1 METGSGFE
9 ARRQALENEFFRRVD
24 ERLAAE
30 LRAKISEEEQRDT
43 LANVCGVKDPQVI
56 EALVKAKINAETL
69 AALTMIP
76 LVRVA
81 WADRQMDAKE
91 KAAILKAADES
102 RCPAG
107 SPGHVL
113 LDSWLTSPPSA
124 ALFQTWKDFVHELKK
139 TAKKE
144 HYETLHAGVV
154 KNARDVA
161 RAAGGLLGFHTVSE
175 KEEAVLAEIEE
186 AFQQA

>member
-9 ARRQALENEFFRRVD
+9 SRRRALENEFFRRVD

-30 LRAKISEEEQRDT
+30 LRAKMTEEEQRAT

-56 EALVKAKINAETL
+56 DALIKSKINAETL
-69 AALTMIP
+69 AALTMVP

-81 WADRQMDAKE
+81 WADRQMDPKE

-107 SPGHVL
+107 SPGHIL
-113 LDSWLTSPPSA
+113 LESWLNAPPSA
-124 ALFQTWKDFVHELKK
+124 ALFDTWKEFVRELKQ
-139 TAKKE
+139 TAKPSHFE
-144 HYETLHAGVV
+144 ALHAGVV
-154 KNARDVA
+154 RNARDVA
-161 RAAGGLLGFHTVSE
+161 RAAGGLLGFHAVSD
-175 KEEAVLAEIEE
+175 KEEAVLAEIEQ
-186 AFQQA
+186 AFGA